1 MDIIDTTAATAGSS
15 KTVSKRR
22 AVTIEELPEEEDP
35 QRRVLTSKSEAIMMP
50 ESEFLSL
57 PNGGRMEE
65 PNKKTQPPGP
75 SERKTKVSQQG
86 NPTKR
91 KLWDIPV
98 PPPEHQWIRNPQLPP
113 ELNEIIAA
121 QWEYNWPQFAP
132 EKEDYRHPF
141 AHEIFGPRESI
152 ARMHDRPK
160 KKKDNEQK
168 FSLPTID
175 ESVEAIEKLKRQYQP
190 HKTEDKHR
198 QENSLRDEEA
208 HLAKLRQDWHDKFQD
223 ILQGVPEKL
232 PPLRAVNHEI
242 NLVEPNKKHMYYLPR
257 CPATVRKE
265 FQEKLNRYV
274 NAKWWVPATGT
285 QALPLMC
292 IPKKDGHIRMVI
304 DARQRNENTV
314 KDVTPLPDQEVIRED
329 VARGKFRSKIDLADA
344 YEQVRIEPKD
354 VHKTLF
360 ATIMGT
366 YHSNVVQQG
375 DCNMPTTFQ
384 RLMTSIFRDVI
395 GLYIHV
401 YLDDIFI
408 YSDSIEEHEGH
419 LKTVFEQL

>member
-1 MDIIDTTAATAGSS
+1 M
-15 KTVSKRR
+15 
-22 AVTIEELPEEEDP
+22 
-35 QRRVLTSKSEAIMMP
+35 
-50 ESEFLSL
+50 
-57 PNGGRMEE
+57 
-65 PNKKTQPPGP
+65 
-75 SERKTKVSQQG
+75 
-86 NPTKR
+86 
-91 KLWDIPV
+91 
-98 PPPEHQWIRNPQLPP
+98 
-113 ELNEIIAA
+113 NEIITA

-141 AHEIFGPRESI
+141 AHKILGPMESI
-152 ARMHDRPK
+152 ARIHDQPK
-160 KKKDNEQK
+160 EKRRDHEQK
-168 FSLPTID
+168 FSLPMID
-175 ESVEAIEKLKRQYQP
+175 ESAEAIEKLKKRYQP
-190 HKTEDKHR
+190 RKTGGKHR
-198 QENSLRDEEA
+198 QESPLKDEEA
-208 HLAKLRQDWHDKFQD
+208 HLAKLRQGWHDRFQD

-242 NLVEPNKKHMYYLPR
+242 NLVDPNKKHSYYLPR

-274 NAKWWVPATGT
+274 NAEWWIPATGT
-285 QALPLMC
+285 QAPPLMC
-292 IPKKDGHIRMVI
+292 IPKKDGRIRTVI

-329 VARGKFRSKIDLADA
+329 VARGKIRSKIDLADA
-344 YEQVRIEPKD
+344 YKQVRIEPKD

-375 DCNMPTTFQ
+375 DCNAPATFQ

-395 GLYIHV
+395 GLYVHV

-408 YSDSIEEHEGH
+408 YSDSIKEHEEH
-419 LKTVFEQL
+419 LKTVFKQLRDNQLYLK